1 MKNEIT
7 VTRNTVGYLR
17 DPQRTRIP
25 RNYKLNVRSF
35 SNTFHVNLKNNN
47 KIAANMNVYV
57 SQNNSNRI
65 VAEFEGQTHP
75 NYRGKNL
82 GTLIRG
88 IVTKA
93 LLKSGVNYITHPL
106 GTNTNNVIAKTISK
120 KKGISIS
127 EARNNKNFVPIS
139 TRIVRKLGY
148 TKNNRSNTTNII
160 TPTMNLTK
168 LNKIVRNI
176 TAAINIQRAYR
187 RRPARTIR
195 A

>member
-1 MKNEIT
+1 
-7 VTRNTVGYLR
+7 
-17 DPQRTRIP
+17 
-25 RNYKLNVRSF
+25 
-35 SNTFHVNLKNNN
+35 
-47 KIAANMNVYV
+47 MNVYV